1 MSLLDDV
8 MNAAAATSNAPA
20 SHPEL
25 ELVQQLLSHHGGV
38 GGLADAFTRGGLGAQ
53 VQSWIGNGA
62 NLPISGPQLAAL
74 IGSGQL
80 GALVSQCAGRL
91 GIGQDEMM
99 HRVAAVLPHAIDH
112 LTPNGCADPGGAFD
126 MNALGGVIGRLG
138 GLFGAR

>member
-8 MNAAAATSNAPA
+8 MNAAAATSNAQA

-25 ELVQQLLSHHGGV
+25 DLVQQFLNHHGGV

-62 NLPISGPQLAAL
+62 NLPITGPQLASL

-91 GIGQDEMM
+91 GMSSDEMM
-99 HRVAAVLPHAIDH
+99 ARVAQVLPHAVAH
-112 LTPNGCADPGGAFD
+112 LTPNGQIGTGGAFD
-126 MNALGGVIGRLG
+126 PNALGGLIGKLG
-138 GLFGAR
+138 NMFGAR